1 MNSHI
6 NARTTPYA
14 RASMV
19 ARREAGVP
27 ICEIAAAFSVSP
39 RTVFKW
45 LARYRCEGEAG
56 LANRSS
62 RPRRSP
68 GAPSP
73 AGRRAD
79 RSLSAGGDLI
89 SPAGKIGRRTRH
101 GPEC

>member
-27 ICEIAAAFSVSP
+27 VGEIAAAFGVSP

-45 LARYRCEGEAG
+45 LKRFRTEGEAG
-56 LANRSS
+56 WRTG
-62 RPRRSP
+62 R
-68 GAPSP
+68 
-73 AGRRAD
+73 AGRIARRA
-79 RSLSAGGDLI
+79 RS
-89 SPAGKIGRRTRH
+89 RRPIASRRF
-101 GPEC
+101 